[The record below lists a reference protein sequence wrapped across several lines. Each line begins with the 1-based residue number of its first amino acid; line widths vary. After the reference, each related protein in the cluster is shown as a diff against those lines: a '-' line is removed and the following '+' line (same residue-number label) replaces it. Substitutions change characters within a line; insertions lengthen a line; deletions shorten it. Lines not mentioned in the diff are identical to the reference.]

1 MRISDWSSD
10 VCSSDLGD
18 HLTWGAFTK
27 FAHQPNRYF
36 RPGEPAQ
43 HTLGGFKP
51 RARTGLGA
59 SIALFRMRAPCYY
72 LSITLESQAMGMR
85 ADRDL
90 WGQALAIESQYGDR
104 GLEVIARKI
113 DELHRAGRY
122 RSEEHTTELQPL
134 MRTSYT
140 DL

>member
-90 WGQALAIESQYGDR
+90 WGQALA
-104 GLEVIARKI
+104 AT
-113 DELHRAGRY
+113 AGWETALPTIMPPP
-122 RSEEHTTELQPL
+122 SETKAANAIRQSVANASRRRNAHSPL
-134 MRTSYT
+134 NR
-140 DL
+140 

>member
-59 SIALFRMRAPCYY
+59 SLALFRMRAPCYY
-72 LSITLESQAMGMR
+72 PSIHLESQAMGMT

-90 WGQALAIESQYGDR
+90 WGPALAIESQSGGR
-104 GLEVIARKI
+104 GLVVISRTI
-113 DELHRAGRY
+113 DELPRAGRK
-122 RSEEHTTELQPL
+122 SQ
-134 MRTSYT
+134 
-140 DL
+140 DN

>member
-1 MRISDWSSD
+1 
-10 VCSSDLGD
+10 
-18 HLTWGAFTK
+18 
-27 FAHQPNRYF
+27 
-36 RPGEPAQ
+36 
-43 HTLGGFKP
+43 
-51 RARTGLGA
+51 
-59 SIALFRMRAPCYY
+59 MRAPCYY

-122 RSEEHTTELQPL
+122 SEAEFWVEVAERLTELHAIRWPGGIREA
-134 MRTSYT
+134 RTSSKMRSDPARPRRDT
-140 DL
+140 STPRREDRSIGTR

>member
-1 MRISDWSSD
+1 
-10 VCSSDLGD
+10 
-18 HLTWGAFTK
+18 
-27 FAHQPNRYF
+27 
-36 RPGEPAQ
+36 
-43 HTLGGFKP
+43 
-51 RARTGLGA
+51 
-59 SIALFRMRAPCYY
+59 MRAPCYY

-122 RSEEHTTELQPL
+122 SEAEFWVEVAERLTELHAIRWPGGIRED
-134 MRTSYT
+134 RTSSKMRSDPARPRRALSTPRRAKPRYGPPPELNHT
-140 DL
+140 PRGPQN